1 MAAYAQG
8 IKRVTRGLGITSE
21 DYEVTGGSADDD
33 EDAPF

>member
-1 MAAYAQG
+1 MAAYAQS

-21 DYEVTGGSADDD
+21 DYEVTGASDD